1 MAIDPT
7 QVFVHVL
14 DTARRNLP
22 AVTSARQAAREA
34 LQQAQRCLSQSA
46 FFACLDAV
54 GGQEAALDL
63 IECILGPPE
72 ELGAHGG
79 VGGRG
84 ATRTQSIRVDQRLRG
99 RHAGRPC

>member
-7 QVFVHVL
+7 QVFAHVL

-22 AVTSARQAAREA
+22 AAASARQAAREA
-34 LQQAQRCLSQSA
+34 LQQVQGHLSQSA

-54 GGQEAALDL
+54 GGQEATLDL
-63 IECILGPPE
+63 IERTLAPPE
-72 ELGAHGG
+72 ELGARGG

-84 ATRTQSIRVDQRLRG
+84 QP
-99 RHAGRPC
+99 HP

>member
-7 QVFVHVL
+7 QVFAYVL

-22 AVTSARQAAREA
+22 AAACPRQAAREA
-34 LQQAQRCLSQSA
+34 LQQAQRYLSQSA

-63 IECILGPPE
+63 LERTLVPPE
-72 ELGAHGG
+72 EPGAHGG
-79 VGGRG
+79 VGKRG
-84 ATRTQSIRVDQRLRG
+84 ATRT
-99 RHAGRPC
+99 